1 MEKEIVNVLNKILI
15 EIRGHK
21 PLLSIREAAAYFD
34 VSERSM
40 RRFIKDNDDILTIKE
55 PGIGLRIV
63 KSSIDSFIS
72 NRTEREIKKI
82 ADDDAYIKS
91 IVDKAMS
98 RN

>member
-1 MEKEIVNVLNKILI
+1 MEEITNILSKILV

-40 RRFIKDNDDILTIKE
+40 RRFIKRAEIVTIKA
-55 PGIGLRIV
+55 PGIGLRIS
-63 KSSIDSFIS
+63 KSSLDGYMEK
-72 NRTEREIKKI
+72 RIKNEKENQEK
-82 ADDDAYIKS
+82 DDAFIKS

-98 RN
+98 RI